1 MVNNCEAELT
11 STLCFAYPDIVKNV
25 NLWKN
30 KFGALESFS
39 ISPDS
44 LKAAIRDGYPLY
56 IFHLPIIAVFLLKSA
71 NTACK
76 CAFDHYLNVNFQSD
90 LRTVK
95 LPKPLVRGQ
104 LQPLVRIMRVSQT
117 SGVISFLISILG
129 WPIAHISRGNMYLA
143 WAWIFMN

>member
-11 STLCFAYPDIVKNV
+11 STLCFTCSVIIKNV

-39 ISPDS
+39 ISSDS
-44 LKAAIRDGYPLY
+44 LKAALRYGYPLY
-56 IFHLPIIAVFLLKSA
+56 LLNLPRIAVFLLKSA
-71 NTACK
+71 NTACQ
-76 CAFDHYLNVNFQSD
+76 CVFDHYLHVNFQSD

-104 LQPLVRIMRVSQT
+104 FQPFVRIMRVSQT
-117 SGVISFLISILG
+117 SSAISFLISILG
-129 WPIAHISRGNMYLA
+129 WPIAHISRGNVYLA
-143 WAWIFMN
+143 WVCIFMN